1 MKTYK
6 SKLKE
11 LKNLRKIQK
20 ENITAGKDEYM
31 VGLYN
36 GIELCVASMEERE
49 PVFEYV
55 TRQPEVIDRTDDEEP
70 TGRTIASGIKRK

>member
-11 LKNLRKIQK
+11 LKDFRKIQK

-31 VGLYN
+31 IGLYN

-49 PVFEYV
+49 PVFEYI
-55 TRQPEVIDRTDDEEP
+55 TKQPEVIDRMDDEEP
-70 TGRTIASGIKRK
+70 IGRTIASGIKRK

>member
-20 ENITAGKDEYM
+20 ENIATGKDEYM
-31 VGLYN
+31 IGLYN
-36 GIELCVASMEERE
+36 GIELCVASMEGRE
-49 PVFEYV
+49 PVFEYI
-55 TRQPEVIDRTDDEEP
+55 TKEPEVIDRTYDEEP